1 MASCSDFAVAG
12 EVHTLQEYATSV
24 TFVAVVITGCLG
36 MPVEVATSC
45 YNHLVLVPSSNSKGR
60 YMTTAVEKMA
70 AVACRNPSSSIQIF
84 KFHAAGY
91 LDRPS
96 KDSLAASMHT
106 IQSFDAVLAF
116 EAEPTT
122 ITTVLGNFVMAQDD
136 YCKFTNSMSLGSLTA
151 GVVDRTN
158 LRFSSQ
164 INFQACLSSHPL
176 HLP

>member
-1 MASCSDFAVAG
+1 MASCSDFDVAE

-24 TFVAVVITGCLG
+24 TSMVVITGCLG
-36 MPVEVATSC
+36 MVVEVATSC
-45 YNHLVLVPSSNSKGR
+45 YSHLVLVPSSNFKGR
-60 YMTTAVEKMA
+60 CMTTVVKKMV
-70 AVACRNPSSSIQIF
+70 AVACRNPSSSSQIF
-84 KFHAAGY
+84 GFHAAGC

-96 KDSLAASMHT
+96 KDSFVASMHT
-106 IQSFDAVLAF
+106 IQSFEEVLAF
-116 EAEPTT
+116 EAESTT
-122 ITTVLGNFVMAQDD
+122 ITTVLRNFVMAQAD
-136 YCKFTNSMSLGSLTA
+136 YCKFTNLMNFGSLTV